1 LNIKQLEIPEFYTAS
16 SFKIKSLIVNAQVE
30 VSDELFF
37 SGKDVQSSL
46 QNSHLNLRVT
56 IKKIGTGNTTST
68 ILNARD
74 FNSFTGVTHEDFT
87 ILYKDLDLTSYFN
100 STSFTELDTIE
111 VEVVPIVKTSK
122 VTIVYEQFRTKY
134 SINLAA
140 VSNTKSLSVAQNTFR
155 YYVQDDGLALTF
167 DVQGPFLNNSEV
179 KVYYNIYAYNESSS
193 LSPVFSSDQEI
204 PDINLLSDLLEYTE

>member
-100 STSFTELDTIE
+100 STSFTEL
-111 VEVVPIVKTSK
+111 
-122 VTIVYEQFRTKY
+122 
-134 SINLAA
+134 
-140 VSNTKSLSVAQNTFR
+140 
-155 YYVQDDGLALTF
+155 
-167 DVQGPFLNNSEV
+167 
-179 KVYYNIYAYNESSS
+179 YN
-193 LSPVFSSDQEI
+193 
-204 PDINLLSDLLEYTE
+204 